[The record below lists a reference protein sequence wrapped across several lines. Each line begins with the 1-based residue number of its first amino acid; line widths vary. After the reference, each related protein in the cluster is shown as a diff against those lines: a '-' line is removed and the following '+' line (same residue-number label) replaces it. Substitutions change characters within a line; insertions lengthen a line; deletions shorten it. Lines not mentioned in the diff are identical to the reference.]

1 MLKLKHL
8 LRLFLILTFF
18 TAAYPSFAQNIEEDT
33 STQKSSLNAPSKRK
47 KNKVVKK
54 KRRRR
59 RRRCSS
65 YTSFRYKRMKRRW
78 QKIPKIPA
86 PKWRAGYRD
95 LTIYSVNLGE
105 RIRVFPFLPNG
116 TLDPVALEEISNI
129 MRDKNTHTTTPVHP
143 RLVKLLYKLV
153 SRVKAR
159 QVTLISGFR
168 DPGDNPNESHHSNG
182 SAIDFMIPG
191 VRLPRVAK
199 LARRYGHV
207 GIGYYP
213 SSGFVHMDVRDK
225 VSFFWADRSGP
236 GKGSCLRQIM
246 RKAGYKFDRKWHPKY
261 DEPVVKRNRKG
272 KICGALKE
280 PLPPKSASK
289 LEGSAKNIASSKAS

>member
-8 LRLFLILTFF
+8 LCLFLIVTFF
-18 TAAYPSFAQNIEEDT
+18 IAGHPTSAQNIKT
-33 STQKSSLNAPSKRK
+33 GASTPKSSFVARSKSK
-47 KNKVVKK
+47 KKKIVKK
-54 KRRRR
+54 KRRRH
-59 RRRCSS
+59 RCSA
-65 YTSFRYKRMKRRW
+65 YTSFRYRRMKRRW
-78 QKIPKIPA
+78 QKIPRIPV

-105 RIRVFPFLPNG
+105 RIRVFPFFSDG
-116 TLDPVALEEISNI
+116 TLDPAALEEISNI
-129 MRDKNTHTTTPVHP
+129 MRDKNTNTTIPVHP
-143 RLVKLLYKLV
+143 RLVKLLYRLV

-191 VRLPRVAK
+191 IRLPMVAK

-213 SSGFVHMDVRDK
+213 SSGFVHMDVREK
-225 VSFFWADRSGP
+225 VSYFWADRSGP

-246 RKAGYKFDRKWHPKY
+246 KKAGPRFDRKWRPKY

-272 KICGALKE
+272 KIRGALKA
-280 PLPPKSASK
+280 PL
-289 LEGSAKNIASSKAS
+289 AKESP